1 MTQNLNGSRYGFDD
15 KALLEIDPY
24 IEPFL
29 SCIDERNKHYKKTKD
44 EITANG
50 EITLSEFAR
59 SGYKNYGF
67 QINDKTN
74 SIKLTEWAPNV
85 AKAYLI
91 GEFNDWN
98 ETSHELKKVNEYG
111 HFEID
116 ISAVNGTKDFAIPH
130 NSKVK
135 LLFHLH
141 NGEKIY
147 RLPTHI
153 ERATPPDEETLKR
166 YGSIYEARFWNPSIE
181 EKYSFKNQRPKNI
194 SDLKIYEAH
203 IGIGSTKPEVGTF
216 INFIDDVLPRIVDL
230 GYNCIQ
236 IMAIMEHAY
245 YASFGYQITSFYA
258 VSSRFGSP
266 EDLKRLIDICH
277 SKGITVLLDI
287 VHSHASKNIADGLN
301 MFDGSDHQYF
311 HSLNSGKGEHPLWD
325 SRLFNYSKYE
335 TLKFLLGNLAYY
347 IDMFQF
353 DGFRFDGVTSMLYE
367 HHGSG
372 YGFSGDYHEYFGSNS
387 FVDNDALS
395 YLMIANDL
403 VHEMIPNGIS
413 IAEDVSGYPGLGLD
427 ISIGGVGFDYRLNM
441 AVPDMWIKML
451 KEQADDEWNMGNI
464 VQNLTNRRYKEKVIA
479 YCESH
484 DQALVGD
491 KTLAFWLMDS
501 SMYTDMTLMKP
512 LSIIV
517 DRGIALHK
525 MIRLLTQSLGGEG
538 YLNFIGNEFGHP
550 EWLDFPT
557 ERNGQSYH
565 HARRQFNLVDDKLL
579 RYHHLYEFDKFMNH
593 CEQKYKW
600 LQSPQA
606 YVSLKNED
614 DKVIVFERNEL
625 LFIFNFNPRE
635 SFQDYRVGI
644 EAPGKYKIVLNSD
657 RPEFGGHNRIDENVS
672 FFTTDLPWNNRS
684 NFLQVYIPSRVAL
697 IFKKQND

>member
-1 MTQNLNGSRYGFDD
+1 MTPNLSENRYSFDD
-15 KALLEIDPY
+15 KALLDIDPY
-24 IEPFL
+24 IQPFL
-29 SCIDERNKHYKKTKD
+29 SCIDERIKHYKKTKN

-50 EITLSEFAR
+50 ETTLSEFAR
-59 SGYKNYGF
+59 SGYKEYGF
-67 QINDKTN
+67 QINDTTK

-85 AKAYLI
+85 AKAHLI

-116 ISAVNGTKDFAIPH
+116 LPAIKETGDFAIPH

-141 NGEKIY
+141 NGERRY

-153 ERATPPDEETLKR
+153 ERATPPDEQTLLH
-166 YGSIYEARFWNPSIE
+166 YGSIYEARFWNPPDH
-181 EKYSFKNQRPKNI
+181 EKYHFKNQRPKNN

-203 IGIGSTKPEVGTF
+203 IGIASTKPEVGSF
-216 INFIDDVLPRIVDL
+216 NNFIDNVLPRIVDL

-236 IMAIMEHAY
+236 IMAILEHAY

-277 SKGITVLLDI
+277 SKGITVLLDV

-311 HSLNSGKGEHPLWD
+311 HSLSSGKGEHPLWD

-347 IDMFQF
+347 IDIFQF

-387 FVDNDALS
+387 YVDKDALS

-451 KEQADDEWNMGNI
+451 KEQGDDEWDMGSI

-512 LSIIV
+512 LSIII

-565 HARRQFNLVDDKLL
+565 HAKRQFNLVDDKML

-635 SFQDYRVGI
+635 SFQHYRVGI
-644 EAPGKYKIVLNSD
+644 EASGTYKIVLNSD
-657 RPEFGGHNRIDENVS
+657 RPEFGGHNRIDESVS